1 MRHMFLK
8 AVVLV
13 FRLRVTTQF
22 LCLIYGFIT
31 NRSLELSAFF
41 FNADLRTKTC
51 LNGFVIKGLL
61 FPLITFDFQQSIIL

>member
-22 LCLIYGFIT
+22 LCLIYSFIA

-41 FNADLRTKTC
+41 FNTGLRTKAC
-51 LNGFVIKGLL
+51 LKSFVLFLL
-61 FPLITFDFQQSIIL
+61 FPLITFDFQQSVIL